1 MIKNRFAKRKK
12 SELRGTPGETVRDA
26 IIKAGM
32 KAAEESGYAAGNMTE
47 KFVEIATSIAWDR
60 IMWWW

>member
-32 KAAEESGYAAGNMTE
+32 KAAEESGYGQKNL
-47 KFVEIATSIAWDR
+47 SR
-60 IMWWW
+60 